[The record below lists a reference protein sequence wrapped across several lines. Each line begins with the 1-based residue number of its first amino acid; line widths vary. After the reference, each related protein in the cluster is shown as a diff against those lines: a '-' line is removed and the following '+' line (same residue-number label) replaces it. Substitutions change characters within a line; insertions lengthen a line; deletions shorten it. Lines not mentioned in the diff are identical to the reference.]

1 MNFTLS
7 EQQSALQDSLSRLIE
22 EACNIRR
29 VHAVMDKNPGIGQ
42 AGYDTELWQH
52 LVAFGAAGTC
62 IAEEYGGLGLE
73 MIDLALIAEV
83 IGNKAAPV
91 PFLGH
96 ALAGLAIS
104 KAGSVA
110 QKKDWLPKLASGEV
124 LATVA
129 FGEGGGAWLPEQW
142 TLATGA
148 AGAALK
154 GEKINVPNAG
164 DAGLIVVGLAGGA
177 LGLVRN
183 NAGSGIEIEPLDGV
197 DRTRR
202 IDVVHFKNSKVDL
215 LPDGVAQAGAI
226 CDAALVLLAAD
237 AFGGATRCV
246 DMAVAYA
253 KEREQ
258 FGMKIAQFQALR
270 HQLANMAIETE
281 PMRGLYWYAAHAYDH
296 IRDKASYAAAMAK
309 SHLTDRY
316 QQVARD
322 AVEAHGGIGY
332 TWEYDAHI
340 FLKRALFDFAWM
352 GAPTVHRLRAA
363 DLAGW

>member
-29 VHAVMDKNPGIGQ
+29 VHAVIDRN
-42 AGYDTELWQH
+42 DTFDAELWQQ

-62 IAEEYGGLGLE
+62 IPEEFGGLGLE

-83 IGNKAAPV
+83 LGNKAAPV
-91 PFLGH
+91 PFFGH
-96 ALAGLAIS
+96 ALAGLAILH
-104 KAGSVA
+104 AGSDA
-110 QKKDWLPKLASGEV
+110 QKKEWLPKIASGEV

-129 FGEGGGAWLPEQW
+129 FGEGAGAWLPEEW
-142 TLATGA
+142 KLA
-148 AGAALK
+148 AGGTITGDK
-154 GEKINVPNAG
+154 WNVPNG
-164 DAGLIVVGLAGGA
+164 KEAGLFVVGLAGGA
-177 LGLVRN
+177 LGLVK
-183 NAGSGIEIEPLDGV
+183 AGAGVEIEALDGV

-202 IDVVHFKNSKVDL
+202 IDIAHFKNAKVEL
-215 LPDGVAQAGAI
+215 LPNGPAAAPAI
-226 CDAALVLLAAD
+226 RDAALVLLAAD

-246 DMAVAYA
+246 DMSVAYA

-270 HQLANMAIETE
+270 HQLANMAVETE
-281 PMRGLYWYAAHAYDH
+281 PMRGLYWYAAHAFDH
-296 IRDKASYAAAMAK
+296 VQDKASYAAALAK
-309 SHLTDRY
+309 AHITDRY

-322 AVEAHGGIGY
+322 ATEAHGGIGY
-332 TWEYDAHI
+332 TWEYDVHI
-340 FLKRALFDFAWM
+340 FLQRALFNFAWM
-352 GAPTVHRLRAA
+352 GSPTVHRLRAA

>member
-7 EQQSALQDSLSRLIE
+7 EQQSALQDSLARLIE

-29 VHAVMDKNPGIGQ
+29 VHTVMDKD
-42 AGYDTELWQH
+42 AGFDTELWQQ

-62 IAEEYGGLGLE
+62 IPEEFGGLGLE

-83 IGNKAAPV
+83 LGNKAAPV

-96 ALAGLAIS
+96 ALAGLAILH
-104 KAGSVA
+104 AGSDA
-110 QKKDWLPKLASGEV
+110 QKKEWLPKIASGEV

-129 FGEGGGAWLPEQW
+129 FGEGAGAWLPEEW
-142 TLATGA
+142 KLAPGA
-148 AGAALK
+148 TINGDK
-154 GEKINVPNAG
+154 WNVPNG
-164 DAGLIVVGLAGGA
+164 KEAGLFVVGLAGGA
-177 LGLVRN
+177 LALVK
-183 NAGSGIEIEPLDGV
+183 AGANVEIEALEGV

-202 IDVVHFKNSKVDL
+202 IDIVHFKNAKADL
-215 LPDGVAQAGAI
+215 LPNGPTASPLI
-226 CDAALVLLAAD
+226 RDAALVLLAAD
-237 AFGGATRCV
+237 AFGGATRCL
-246 DMAVAYA
+246 DMSVAYA

-281 PMRGLYWYAAHAYDH
+281 PMRGLYWYAAHAFDH
-296 IRDKASYAAAMAK
+296 VKDKASYAAAMAK
-309 SHLTDRY
+309 AHLADRY

-322 AVEAHGGIGY
+322 ATEAHGGIGY
-332 TWEYDAHI
+332 TWEYDVHI

-352 GAPTVHRLRAA
+352 GAPSVHRLRAA